1 MPAPGCTVHGGCGV
15 EHLVELRRL
24 GVTVATRPFGAHM
37 AVELTN
43 DGPVTLMLE
52 V

>member
-1 MPAPGCTVHGGCGV
+1 VGAVVARLRQLGAP
-15 EHLVELRRL
+15 
-24 GVTVATRPFGAHM
+24 VATGRFGAHM

-52 V
+52 C